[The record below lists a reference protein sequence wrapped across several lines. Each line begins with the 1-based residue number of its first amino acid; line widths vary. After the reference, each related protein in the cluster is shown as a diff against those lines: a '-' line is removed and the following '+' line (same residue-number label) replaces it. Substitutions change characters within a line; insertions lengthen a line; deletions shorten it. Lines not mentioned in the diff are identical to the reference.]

1 MRVALVTARF
11 RTRAPFDLG
20 SQARSLAPALARAGA
35 SVEVFCGSGPEAGL
49 APFAQRR
56 IQVVDHASADATFG
70 VTTVSLPAMGPD
82 VTPLDLEPRM
92 AEGFGA
98 FLDRERPEVV
108 HFERL
113 DVFGT
118 ALVEEARSRGIRTVY
133 CAADTWPAHDRA
145 SLLLPDMTPF
155 ELGDAEAEARALLVE
170 EEFGA
175 GPLDL
180 ASMDSAAAERVQH
193 LLGEPLTDSEDVA
206 RLREASESVE
216 QRRAAK
222 RAALSAVDRRFATT
236 RLLAKNL
243 SASVGRAFTFR
254 AAGVDTALFRAPD
267 APRESAAEPRL
278 VAMGDTSREGGID
291 LLLDALTAAADDPLP
306 LRPLLVLECSD
317 PERDA
322 EVARRAQELEVE
334 TRWTRGPADVRGA
347 VESADVIVV
356 TQRWGEVMPT
366 ACQVALAAGV
376 PVIAART
383 PGVVEGLPETAGQ
396 LVEAADASELVDALR
411 GLTGEES
418 SLGSLSGGAH
428 AASQSVKSVD
438 DEAREWLDTYDQL
451 ATEVQGTPTKH
462 GATGDVAGRLEELRA
477 LSHAEL
483 FGLAQAGIG
492 RLRRAFGLDDS
503 EAALL
508 ERVVARGGE
517 ARDRAMATS
526 RALEELGV
534 SLSEL
539 RSLRGDMRLEEASRG
554 REVADSLGA
563 LTLAEERFTGE
574 GEASIDAFDRVRLAI
589 EAADEERSR
598 LARSLDERDGL
609 LRSIHQRI
617 GAPDLARGAG
627 FASVKAFVT
636 AAERDVAELR
646 RHDAWMGEL
655 AVRLEL
661 ALGVDPTLDPGAV
674 RTAEG
679 LRVVAAELEWRR
691 AELAAARAAGGASRA
706 RLLAG
711 PLAGQLP
718 AEEGGVETVWAPL
731 PLDRASPEQAASTPA
746 EQASPA
752 ADEHAAPLA
761 EEHASLTEEEAEEDH
776 EPAAEVA
783 DDAVAA
789 DPEVMEPAAPL
800 PAGMEETE
808 ARP

>member
-56 IQVVDHASADATFG
+56 IQVVDHASADVAFG

-82 VTPLDLEPRM
+82 ATPVDLEPRL

-113 DVFGT
+113 DVFGA
-118 ALVEEARSRGIRTVY
+118 ALVEQARSRGIRTVY

-145 SLLLPDMTPF
+145 SLLLPDLTPF
-155 ELGDAEAEARALLVE
+155 ELGNAEAEARALLVE

-180 ASMDSAAAERVQH
+180 ASMDADAALRVRH
-193 LLGEPLTDSEDVA
+193 LLAEPLTDPRDVA
-206 RLREASESVE
+206 RLRDASEAVE
-216 QRRAAK
+216 ERRAAK

-254 AAGVDTALFRAPD
+254 AIGVDKSLFHSPD
-267 APRESAAEPRL
+267 TPREAAALSRP

-291 LLLDALTAAADDPLP
+291 LLLDALAALAEESLP
-306 LRPLLVLECSD
+306 LRPLLVLECGD
-317 PERDA
+317 PQRDA
-322 EVARRAQELEVE
+322 EVARRAQDLEVE

-347 VESADVIVV
+347 LRSADLVVV

-383 PGVVEGLPETAGQ
+383 PGVTEGLPEAAGQ
-396 LVEAADASELVDALR
+396 LFDPADVGTLVDALR
-411 GLTGEES
+411 SLAGEES
-418 SLGSLSGGAH
+418 SLGSLAGGAH
-428 AASQSVKSVD
+428 AASLSVKSVD
-438 DEAREWLDTYDQL
+438 DEAREWLDTYGQLVAGNQRPL
-451 ATEVQGTPTKH
+451 ATH
-462 GATGDVAGRLEELRA
+462 GAASDVAARLEELRA

-483 FGLAQAGIG
+483 FGLAQAGVG

-503 EAALL
+503 DAALL
-508 ERVVARGGE
+508 ERAVARGGE
-517 ARDRAMATS
+517 ARDRAVTSS
-526 RALEELGV
+526 RALEDLDA
-534 SLSEL
+534 SLAEL
-539 RSLRGDMRLEEASRG
+539 RGVRGDMRLEEASRSS
-554 REVADSLGA
+554 RIADSLAA
-563 LTLAEERFTGE
+563 LTRAEERLAGG
-574 GEASIDAFDRVRLAI
+574 GEATVDAFARVRLAI
-589 EAADEERSR
+589 EAAEEERSR
-598 LARSLDERDGL
+598 LARTLDERDDL
-609 LRSIHQRI
+609 LRSIHGRI
-617 GAPDLARGAG
+617 GGSGRARA
-627 FASVKAFVT
+627 AELTSMKAFVH
-636 AAERDVAELR
+636 AVERDVAELR

-655 AVRLEL
+655 GARLEL
-661 ALGVDPTLDPGAV
+661 ALGGDVALDPGAAL
-674 RTAEG
+674 TAEG
-679 LRVVAAELEWRR
+679 LRTIAAELEWRR

-711 PLAGQLP
+711 PLAGQMT
-718 AEEGGVETVWAPL
+718 AEDGRAETNWAPL
-731 PLDRASPEQAASTPA
+731 PLDRAIA
-746 EQASPA
+746 EQAPP
-752 ADEHAAPLA
+752 DPEEHAAPGGD
-761 EEHASLTEEEAEEDH
+761 EDASITEEEAGDDPDPDPEPEP
-776 EPAAEVA
+776 EPAPEAG
-783 DDAVAA
+783 DDAVVAA
-789 DPEVMEPAAPL
+789 PAAMEPPAPL
-800 PAGMEETE
+800 PAREEDTKVS
-808 ARP
+808 P

>member
-49 APFAQRR
+49 PPFAQRR
-56 IQVVDHASADATFG
+56 AEVVDHASADATFG

-82 VTPLDLEPRM
+82 AAPLDLELRL

-155 ELGDAEAEARALLVE
+155 ELGDAEAEARALLVVAE
-170 EEFGA
+170 LGA

-180 ASMDSAAAERVQH
+180 AATDAAGAARVRH
-193 LLGEPLTDSEDVA
+193 LLAEPLTDPEDVA
-206 RLREASESVE
+206 RLRDASEAVE

-222 RAALSAVDRRFATT
+222 RVALSAVDRRFATT

-254 AAGVDTALFRAPD
+254 AAGVDAALFRAPD
-267 APRESAAEPRL
+267 AARAAAAEPRL

-291 LLLDALTAAADDPLP
+291 LLLDALAAVAGEQLP
-306 LRPLLVLECSD
+306 LRPLLLLECSD

-322 EVARRAQELEVE
+322 EVARRVQDLDVE

-347 VESADVIVV
+347 VESADLIVI
-356 TQRWGEVMPT
+356 TQRWGEVLPA

-376 PVIAART
+376 PVVAART
-383 PGVVEGLPETAGQ
+383 PGVTEGLPPAAGQ
-396 LVEAADASELVDALR
+396 LFDAADASELADALR
-411 GLTGEES
+411 GLVGEEG
-418 SLGSLSGGAH
+418 SLGSLSEGAY
-428 AASQSVKSVD
+428 AASRSVKSVD
-438 DEAREWLDTYDQL
+438 DEAREWLDTYGQL
-451 ATEVQGTPTKH
+451 LAEVQGSSVIH
-462 GATGDVAGRLEELRA
+462 GASSDVAARLEELHA

-492 RLRRAFGLDDS
+492 RLRQAFGLADS
-503 EAALL
+503 DAALL
-508 ERVVARGGE
+508 ERAVARGGA
-517 ARDRAMATS
+517 ARDRAMTAS
-526 RALEELGV
+526 RDLEELDD
-534 SLSEL
+534 SLVEL
-539 RSLRGDMRLEEASRG
+539 RGVRRDMRLEEASRSSRIAG
-554 REVADSLGA
+554 TLGDLA
-563 LTLAEERFTGE
+563 RAEERLTE
-574 GEASIDAFDRVRLAI
+574 EVEAPIDVFDEVRLAI
-589 EAADEERSR
+589 EAADEERTR
-598 LARSLDERDGL
+598 LARTLDERDDL
-609 LRSIHQRI
+609 LRSIHRRI
-617 GAPDLARGAG
+617 GGSDPARGAE
-627 FASVKAFVT
+627 FTSIKAFVT

-646 RHDAWMGEL
+646 RHDEWMGTL
-655 AVRLEL
+655 GARLEL
-661 ALGVDPTLDPGAV
+661 ALAGDTSLDPGAT

-679 LRVVAAELEWRR
+679 LRAIAAELEWRR

-711 PLAGQLP
+711 PLAGQAA
-718 AEEGGVETVWAPL
+718 AEDGGAETGWAPL
-731 PLDRASPEQAASTPA
+731 PLDRATAGQ
-746 EQASPA
+746 PA
-752 ADEHAAPLA
+752 APPEVLA
-761 EEHASLTEEEAEEDH
+761 EERASFAEEDAEEDPEEDA
-776 EPAAEVA
+776 EPASEAA

-789 DPEVMEPAAPL
+789 APAAAEPPGPL
-800 PAGMEETE
+800 PARKEETE
-808 ARP
+808 VHP